1 MLQEEWITK
10 VENGKF
16 SMYAVPEPHE
26 NVLEAGAMARINGNL
41 YQLAVTKEKVSI
53 YALKEKEW
61 MGDSVKGYMRQIQ

>member
-1 MLQEEWITK
+1 
-10 VENGKF
+10 
-16 SMYAVPEPHE
+16 
-26 NVLEAGAMARINGNL
+26 MARINGNL